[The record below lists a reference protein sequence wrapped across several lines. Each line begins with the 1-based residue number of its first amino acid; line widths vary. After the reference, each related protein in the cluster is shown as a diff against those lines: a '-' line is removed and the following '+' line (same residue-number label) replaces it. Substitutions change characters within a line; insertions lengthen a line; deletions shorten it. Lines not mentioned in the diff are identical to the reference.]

1 MIAILADPVSEVV
14 AAAEKL
20 LTRRT
25 GAPVTL
31 VDPVDLG
38 GSGPT
43 IVLRVRVA
51 ENPFSLPKTLVVK
64 QVRDG
69 AHTDS
74 WMPDVEDQSHGG
86 GLPDDSHTA
95 FLREAVSYQF
105 ATALHTDVRPGAELL
120 ASDLEA
126 RILVLS
132 DLGDATSISSL
143 LEHSDTDTVTNTLMA
158 MAQALGRMHATTV
171 GREEDFTALLRRAE
185 VEQCDDFV
193 SGQVGRAVAEVPGL
207 LRDHVGIE
215 VPSDVT
221 EQVTQAEKLFDS
233 GRFRAFSP
241 SDLCPDNIIVNDEG
255 VRFLDYEWGGFR
267 DAMLDIAYA
276 LVSFPGCLC
285 SIDLSEDRTQA
296 MIEAWRAEVVG
307 MWPALADDDVLD
319 ARIVE
324 AQLIW
329 VWISTY
335 LFLLDDHTLISEV
348 REHALS
354 VPRTVALSRRWEQ
367 LARSAQSAGNTVIA
381 EHAEAVA
388 AKLAI
393 TAG

>member
-25 GAPVTL
+25 GASVTL

-38 GSGPT
+38 GSGRT

-51 ENPFSLPKTLVVK
+51 ENPFSLPRTLIVK
-64 QVRDG
+64 QVRDVGG
-69 AHTDS
+69 AGAQVFDTD
-74 WMPDVEDQSHGG
+74 
-86 GLPDDSHTA
+86 GLVGDSGSA

-120 ASDLEA
+120 ASDLDA
-126 RILVLS
+126 RLLVLS
-132 DLGDATSISSL
+132 DLGDATAISSL

-158 MAQALGRMHATTV
+158 MAQALGRMHAATV

-185 VEQCDDFV
+185 VEHCDDFI
-193 SGQVGRAVAEVPGL
+193 SGQVGRAVPQVPIL
-207 LRDHVGIE
+207 LRDMLGVE
-215 VPSDVT
+215 VPNEVA
-221 EQVTQAEKLFDS
+221 EQVSQASKLFES

-241 SDLCPDNIIVNDEG
+241 SDLCPDNMIVNDEG

-267 DAMLDIAYA
+267 DALLDVAYA

-285 SIDLSEDRTQA
+285 SIELSEERSQA

-307 MWPALADDDVLD
+307 MWPALADDAVLS

-335 LFLLDDHTLISEV
+335 LFLPDDHTRIAEV

-354 VPRTVALSRRWEQ
+354 VPRTVALTRRWEQ
-367 LARSAQSAGNTVIA
+367 LSRSAEGAGNKVIA
-381 EHAEAVA
+381 DHAWAVA
-388 AKLAI
+388 TALAA

>member
-25 GAPVTL
+25 GASVTL

-51 ENPFSLPKTLVVK
+51 ENPFSLPRTLVVK
-64 QVRDG
+64 QVRDVDY
-69 AHTDS
+69 ADS
-74 WMPDVEDQSHGG
+74 WMFDVD
-86 GLPDDSHTA
+86 GLSGASDTA

-158 MAQALGRMHATTV
+158 MAQALGRMHAATV

-193 SGQVGRAVAEVPGL
+193 SGQVGRAVAQVPDLLQDHLGIDVPTEV
-207 LRDHVGIE
+207 I
-215 VPSDVT
+215 
-221 EQVTQAEKLFDS
+221 EQVAHAEKLFES

-307 MWPALADDDVLD
+307 MWPALADDAVLD

-335 LFLLDDHTLISEV
+335 LFLLEDHTLIAEV

-367 LARSAQSAGNTVIA
+367 LARSAQSGGNTVIA
-381 EHAEAVA
+381 DHAAAVA
-388 AKLAI
+388 ATLAT